1 MPRVHSSTFFLQW
14 VAAVTVTM
22 IVAMM
27 VAFVSMWSIGEWVAQ
42 AWGDGAGAVMA
53 GSIFGALLGAG
64 LGAGQAIVL
73 RAQSIPL
80 AQWSGRTALA
90 GSIGMAIGFT
100 TMFAL
105 LDVETVPQTV
115 TGLVIAL
122 SAGLPVGLVQ
132 WAMLKPQMPYAQL
145 WPLICIV
152 AFLIAFIVGLPL
164 GGEGREW
171 LSVGVVALL
180 TAIVTGAGFLWLA
193 RAGDTAVAA

>member
-1 MPRVHSSTFFLQW
+1 MSRVHSSTFFVQW

-22 IVAMM
+22 IVAVM
-27 VAFVSMWSIGEWVAQ
+27 VAFVSMWTIGEWVAQ
-42 AWGDGAGAVMA
+42 AWGDVAGAVVA

-64 LGAGQAIVL
+64 LGVGQAIVL
-73 RAQSIPL
+73 RAQNIPF

-90 GSIGMAIGFT
+90 GAVGMAIGFT

-105 LDVETVPQTV
+105 LDVEAVPQTV
-115 TGLVIAL
+115 AGLVIAL

-132 WAMLKPQMPYAQL
+132 WLMLKPQMPRAQL
-145 WPLICIV
+145 WPLICIA
-152 AFLIAFIVGLPL
+152 AFLIAFLVGLPL

-180 TAIVTGAGFLWLA
+180 TAVATGAGFLWLA